1 MTDMQLESHQ
11 RADIEAVTEIAV
23 HLNQLR
29 RTAEESLI
37 STTVRDRGYFTPD
50 EEDRV
55 LANWGSYQQA
65 RAMLHEIIDAVAK
78 KDRNINRIGITDF
91 LIAYSA
97 AILLVEAAR
106 FLRHYLSNEPAIRSK
121 LNEAQ
126 PNLAI
131 GEDAFEKIQRSLTA
145 PANAIRIR
153 EAREFYE
160 THQPEITKHVQL
172 HPELSPLTELITE
185 RGAAL
190 EVSTARYVK
199 SRIQDRSEQVTA
211 ALLQKGIANAI
222 YGIQQIGAIAIGSL
236 STSPSHQPH
245 LPENIAKEMKSLILR
260 GDILITRKEN
270 ALTNY
275 FLPGF
280 WPHSAFSI
288 GEGRVIE
295 SMKDGVKNRSL
306 DSTFQNDA
314 MIVIRP
320 NLSDSDLSETI
331 ERASKH
337 IGKPYDFDF
346 DFTRSDRMVCTEVI
360 YRSFSGIAQ
369 IEFPLSKRAG
379 RHTLSAEDLLRKSLT
394 DPMFNIVA
402 GFHPKASDCILEH
415 AEAKALVEKTLGKK
429 QMDWS
434 SLR

>member
-160 THQPEITKHVQL
+160 TPWL
-172 HPELSPLTELITE
+172 
-185 RGAAL
+185 
-190 EVSTARYVK
+190 
-199 SRIQDRSEQVTA
+199 
-211 ALLQKGIANAI
+211 N
-222 YGIQQIGAIAIGSL
+222 
-236 STSPSHQPH
+236 
-245 LPENIAKEMKSLILR
+245 
-260 GDILITRKEN
+260 
-270 ALTNY
+270 
-275 FLPGF
+275 
-280 WPHSAFSI
+280 
-288 GEGRVIE
+288 
-295 SMKDGVKNRSL
+295 
-306 DSTFQNDA
+306 
-314 MIVIRP
+314 
-320 NLSDSDLSETI
+320 
-331 ERASKH
+331 
-337 IGKPYDFDF
+337 
-346 DFTRSDRMVCTEVI
+346 
-360 YRSFSGIAQ
+360 
-369 IEFPLSKRAG
+369 
-379 RHTLSAEDLLRKSLT
+379 
-394 DPMFNIVA
+394 
-402 GFHPKASDCILEH
+402 
-415 AEAKALVEKTLGKK
+415 
-429 QMDWS
+429 
-434 SLR
+434 